1 MNAQEQEQ
9 KNQGMDLK
17 SILANLSEDQK
28 KALKNELKKTRTSE
42 NTEILINT
50 ARNHRAKLQN
60 NLFDLKEMG
69 CPQEILDELMTPLEF
84 KQCKTKTQ
92 ARLKKEAELAKTL
105 EHSISEEEKVE
116 ESKPEEVKVEEKP
129 SRKQGK
135 K

>member
-1 MNAQEQEQ
+1 MTTENLDLNA
-9 KNQGMDLK
+9 
-17 SILANLSEDQK
+17 ILANLSEDQK
-28 KALKNELKKTRTSE
+28 KELQNVLKKTKKESDIE
-42 NTEILINT
+42 KLVNT
-50 ARNHRAKLQN
+50 ARNHRAKLEN
-60 NLFDLKEMG
+60 NLFDLKELG

-105 EHSISEEEKVE
+105 ESSISEEEKVE

-129 SRKQGK
+129 RRKQGK

>member
-1 MNAQEQEQ
+1 MNAQEQDQ

-69 CPQEILDELMTPLEF
+69 CPQEILNELMTPLEF
-84 KQCKTKTQ
+84 KQCKTKTM

-105 EHSISEEEKVE
+105 EPSTSEEEKVE
-116 ESKPEEVKVEEKP
+116 ESKPEEVEVEKKP

>member
-1 MNAQEQEQ
+1 MNTQEQEQ

-69 CPQEILDELMTPLEF
+69 CPQEILDELMTPLEII
-84 KQCKTKTQ
+84 QCKTKTM
-92 ARLKKEAELAKTL
+92 ARLKKEAELAKT
-105 EHSISEEEKVE
+105 IEEI
-116 ESKPEEVKVEEKP
+116 KPEEKPEEIK
-129 SRKQGK
+129 SKNKHGK